1 MLASAAVEYS
11 VGPHRGATYD
21 AIQSNDMADDELH
34 LFLPIFAHLSA
45 YLCTFCAYLI
55 TVGTTRVP
63 TQSRMT
69 SLLRSRSHSK
79 SHS

>member
-34 LFLPIFAHLSA
+34 LFLRIFVPFVRIFVPFVRILSQLA
-45 YLCTFCAYLI
+45 
-55 TVGTTRVP
+55 
-63 TQSRMT
+63 
-69 SLLRSRSHSK
+69 LLAFPRSPG
-79 SHS
+79 

>member
-34 LFLPIFAHLSA
+34 LFLRIFVPFVRILSQLA
-45 YLCTFCAYLI
+45 
-55 TVGTTRVP
+55 
-63 TQSRMT
+63 
-69 SLLRSRSHSK
+69 LLAFPRSPG
-79 SHS
+79 